1 MIEDP
6 LVAALDRNLP
16 ITAGVLDRAISYHQ
30 AQADLHLANVA
41 ALKKAHRLYREGLP
55 PLVSQTE
62 VREERD
68 PPLDLR
74 QKRGYVPR

>member
-6 LVAALDRNLP
+6 LVAALDRGLP

-41 ALKKAHRLYREGLP
+41 ALKKAQRVYREGLP
-55 PLVSQTE
+55 PLISRE
-62 VREERD
+62 AVREERD
-68 PPLDLR
+68 PALPPGEVR
-74 QKRGYVPR
+74 